1 MCGAGICVFDTGVG
15 VCVERVGGGVER
27 GPTPD
32 ARVRRGVLRGY
43 VGRYVERRYGEKARR
58 GVMRGC

>member
-1 MCGAGICVFDTGVG
+1 MGRYVERVG

-32 ARVRRGVLRGY
+32 AREGMWEDMLRG
-43 VGRYVERRYGEKARR
+43 
-58 GVMRGC
+58 